1 MKKLI
6 SVLLI
11 LAILAAMIPAA
22 FVATSAEPAT
32 ATPTGNW
39 TDEGNYDI
47 SWCKT
52 LDSKTSETLEVNG
65 KYYLVYPD
73 WKKNTYSIQTAAQLA
88 GLAYLSNKA
97 SGDIFKG
104 DKFMIEADLDL
115 SAHYWIPIS

>member
-11 LAILAAMIPAA
+11 LAMLAAMIPAA

-47 SWCKT
+47 SC
-52 LDSKTSETLEVNG
+52 LSRLE
-65 KYYLVYPD
+65 KEYL
-73 WKKNTYSIQTAAQLA
+73 
-88 GLAYLSNKA
+88 
-97 SGDIFKG
+97 
-104 DKFMIEADLDL
+104 
-115 SAHYWIPIS
+115 

>member
-11 LAILAAMIPAA
+11 LAMLAAMIPAA

-65 KYYLVYPD
+65 KYYLVYPN
-73 WKKNTYSIQTAAQLA
+73 WKKNFRLRLNWRVWRISRTRHRVTS
-88 GLAYLSNKA
+88 SKA
-97 SGDIFKG
+97 
-104 DKFMIEADLDL
+104 
-115 SAHYWIPIS
+115 ISS

>member
-11 LAILAAMIPAA
+11 LAMLAAMVPAA

-65 KYYLVYPD
+65 KYYLV
-73 WKKNTYSIQTAAQLA
+73 
-88 GLAYLSNKA
+88 
-97 SGDIFKG
+97 
-104 DKFMIEADLDL
+104 
-115 SAHYWIPIS
+115 IPIGKRIPIAFRLRLNWRVWRISRTRHRVTSSKAISS

>member
-11 LAILAAMIPAA
+11 LAMLAAMIPAA

-52 LDSKTSETLEVNG
+52 LDSKTSESERQVLPCLSRLE
-65 KYYLVYPD
+65 KEYL
-73 WKKNTYSIQTAAQLA
+73 
-88 GLAYLSNKA
+88 
-97 SGDIFKG
+97 
-104 DKFMIEADLDL
+104 
-115 SAHYWIPIS
+115 